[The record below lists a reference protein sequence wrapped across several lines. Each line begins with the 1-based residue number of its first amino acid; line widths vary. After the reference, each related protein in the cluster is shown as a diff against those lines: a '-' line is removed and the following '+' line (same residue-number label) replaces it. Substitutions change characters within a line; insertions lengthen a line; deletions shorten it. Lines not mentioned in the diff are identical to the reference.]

1 KVRERVA
8 DVVMSA
14 LAKDPA
20 DRPQT
25 AAAFA
30 SSLRA
35 QAEGIGSLYRRAL
48 ALYSEHFP
56 KFFKLSVIAHIPV
69 IVLTFALIGLELAEH
84 AQPRGWGWLRILI
97 VCAAVLVGLLQ
108 IVAYFLASAAIS
120 GMT

>member
-1 KVRERVA
+1 MIREHLENSPPYLRIQNKKIKERVA
-8 DVVMSA
+8 NVVMSA

-48 ALYSEHFP
+48 TLYSEHFP

-69 IVLTFALIGLELAEH
+69 ILLTFAADRFG
-84 AQPRGWGWLRILI
+84 
-97 VCAAVLVGLLQ
+97 VG
-108 IVAYFLASAAIS
+108 
-120 GMT
+120 